1 MTKFCPN
8 CGKELPDESKFCLE
22 CGYDFSK
29 KTSKQNS
36 DDNSNIF
43 LNGKVFLVLI
53 AIILIVGAIFI
64 FGSGNHGG
72 ADDNAQPTSGVSL
85 TITEVA
91 GYDSKNP
98 KSYTYYVE
106 ALFSKVPSNMD
117 EYMVK
122 TIYYDENNTEIGNTI
137 ESLSS
142 VYYDSDYPIS
152 LGHYTTYNLVK
163 ADSVK
168 IQIIKDDK
176 VLDEF
181 SSKIDQ
187 NKIRW

>member
-1 MTKFCPN
+1 MSDEGDVYHMIPDKSKTIV
-8 CGKELPDESKFCLE
+8 KE
-22 CGYDFSK
+22 
-29 KTSKQNS
+29 
-36 DDNSNIF
+36 
-43 LNGKVFLVLI
+43 
-53 AIILIVGAIFI
+53 IL
-64 FGSGNHGG
+64 
-72 ADDNAQPTSGVSL
+72 GVSPERLSFL
-85 TITEVA
+85 TDKGVLNVNIDRNVRCVGERDIQT
-91 GYDSKNP
+91 
-98 KSYTYYVE
+98 
-106 ALFSKVPSNMD
+106 L
-117 EYMVK
+117 EYRF
-122 TIYYDENNTEIGNTI
+122 YDENNTEIGNTI